1 MPFGGGFGLDDRP
14 FRPNR
19 LLDFD
24 DNPSMMGIGGHRGR
38 GGRGGSRGHM
48 RGRQGRFQHDRHY
61 MAHNNRRL
69 ATNML
74 GRKNSSSSGQQDQG
88 DYNSTDPLLM
98 QCTPSASSTAAT
110 ATSQCTFVT
119 KLDINGNTVRVCEE
133 PNCFQ
138 LHHNKNT
145 QSQQNGNMNYHLNP
159 LSSSTAL
166 TPPPE
171 YQSGP
176 PSPNVHQQHHP
187 SSRHHLPLTQT
198 NNLKGD
204 WNHVSKENRRT
215 TQEHVDQFGKLYSCK
230 SVTNTVLL
238 MLAVVFFAIFLT
250 LLILLA

>member
-1 MPFGGGFGLDDRP
+1 MPFGGGFGLEDHP

-24 DNPSMMGIGGHRGR
+24 DNPSLMGIGGHRGR

-74 GRKNSSSSGQQDQG
+74 GRNTSSREQQDC
-88 DYNSTDPLLM
+88 NSADPLLM
-98 QCTPSASSTAAT
+98 RQNTSTST
-110 ATSQCTFVT
+110 QCTFVT
-119 KLDINGNTVRVCEE
+119 KFDINGNAVRVCKD
-133 PNCFQ
+133 PNCLQ
-138 LHHNKNT
+138 MHHY
-145 QSQQNGNMNYHLNP
+145 SQQNDETNIMNYHLNP
-159 LSSSTAL
+159 LSSASAQ

-176 PSPNVHQQHHP
+176 PSPNVHHNFF

-198 NNLKGD
+198 NNLKGSV
-204 WNHVSKENRRT
+204 NELRRAT
-215 TQEHVDQFGKLYSCK
+215 EEHIDHFGKLYSCK
-230 SVTNTVLL
+230 SVTNAIVL
-238 MLAVVFFAIFLT
+238 MFAVLFFAIFLT
-250 LLILLA
+250 LLVLLT

>member
-24 DNPSMMGIGGHRGR
+24 DNPSLMGIGGHRGR

-74 GRKNSSSSGQQDQG
+74 GRKNSSSSGQQDEQ
-88 DYNSTDPLLM
+88 DSTDPLLM
-98 QCTPSASSTAAT
+98 QRSTSASLTTTAT
-110 ATSQCTFVT
+110 TTSQCTFIT
-119 KLDINGNTVRVCEE
+119 KFDINGNTVRVCKE
-133 PNCFQ
+133 PNCLQ
-138 LHHNKNT
+138 LHHNL
-145 QSQQNGNMNYHLNP
+145 SQQQQHYGDMNYHLNP
-159 LSSSTAL
+159 LSTSAL

-171 YQSGP
+171 YESGP
-176 PSPNVHQQHHP
+176 PSPNVHQHP
-187 SSRHHLPLTQT
+187 SPRAHLPLTQT

-204 WNHVSKENRRT
+204 WASHNHGNKDHRRT

-250 LLILLA
+250 LLVLLA